1 MSEIAEAVRIP
12 ELSATRR
19 IPGPTGKKEPL
30 KINVYERMAKAAAQ
44 LMPLFP
50 YEDAGSIVPC
60 GAVMWG
66 GPDKDHGHFFH
77 ANTVSEVA
85 VTFGSHEAMLES
97 GSVMATQKYHGVNSF
112 LRDEKNPDAF
122 VLVTVTQLQSTEA
135 GQEEAMVAKCQKC
148 KKEIV
153 RHAYSAA
160 PEGAPDFDPE
170 QFGGREDDV
179 VRQFSTMVGSAEFA
193 EIRNSDAGRTCQNCG
208 HVSTPHNTA
217 AWRWANMVSQTR
229 VVNSAH
235 RALTDAAKEAKL

>member
-1 MSEIAEAVRIP
+1 MTEVVEAVRIP

-19 IPGPTGKKEPL
+19 IPGPTGTKEPL
-30 KINVYERMAKAAAQ
+30 KVSVYERMAKAAAQ

-85 VTFGSHEAMLES
+85 VTYGSNQAMLES
-97 GSVMATQKYHGVNSF
+97 GSIMATQKFHGVNSF
-112 LRDEKNPDAF
+112 LRDEKNPEAF
-122 VLVTVTQLQSTEA
+122 VLVTVTQVQSTEA

-160 PEGAPDFDPE
+160 AEGAPDFDPS
-170 QFGGREDDV
+170 QFGGRVDDV

-193 EIRNSDAGRTCQNCG
+193 VIRNSEEGRTCKNCG
-208 HVSTPHNTA
+208 HVNPPHNIE
-217 AWRWANMVSQTR
+217 AWRWANIVGQTR
-229 VVNSAH
+229 VANDAQ
-235 RALTDAAKEAKL
+235 RALRAAAKEANL